1 MNMNKYVK
9 RLIRKYKNPS
19 IIGEKSI
26 EEVIAYLKQKFIIKN
41 ITQNISDIQ
50 IKRFKFN
57 VMHSLDGESISPE
70 DIKFHAYRVEYS
82 TASKKYY
89 KEMEDDEKIY
99 VYIDEASGCIES
111 NSSGLFTELEL
122 YKGISQYDYDNNT
135 DKLIAYL
142 TDVKDWE
149 EYHRDRKKIKV
160 FSFLL
165 KIFAVIS
172 LVILVAVI
180 NMKGRSKRGE
190 IQ

>member
-1 MNMNKYVK
+1 MNKYVK
-9 RLIRKYKNPS
+9 TLIKKYKNPS
-19 IIGEKSI
+19 IIGKKST
-26 EEVIAYLKQKFIIKN
+26 EEVIIYLKQKYIIKD
-41 ITQNISDIQ
+41 ITQNISDNQ

-57 VMHSLDGESISPE
+57 VMHSLDGENISPE
-70 DIKFHAYRVEYS
+70 DIKFQAYRVERS
-82 TASKKYY
+82 TESMKYY
-89 KEMEDDEKIY
+89 KEMDDDEKIY

-122 YKGISQYDYDNNT
+122 YKGISQYDYDKNT

-142 TDVKDWE
+142 TNLKDWK
-149 EYHRDRKKIKV
+149 EYHRDRKNIKL

-165 KIFAVIS
+165 KAFAAIS

-180 NMKGRSKRGE
+180 NIKGRSKRGE